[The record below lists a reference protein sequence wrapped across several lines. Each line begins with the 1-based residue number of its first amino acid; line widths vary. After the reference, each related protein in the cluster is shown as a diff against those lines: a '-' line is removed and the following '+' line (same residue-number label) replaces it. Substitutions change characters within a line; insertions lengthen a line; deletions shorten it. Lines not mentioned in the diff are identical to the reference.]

1 MAIFENLFKNSNF
14 KLSKVDPEKYLVG
27 KNGEIPEL
35 PTLVLEGD
43 PIGNI
48 QSAFVEPGCRLVV
61 FDAVSYTHLTLPT
74 NREV

>member
-1 MAIFENLFKNSNF
+1 MVIFQNEYSKNSHFKLFKA
-14 KLSKVDPEKYLVG
+14 DPEKYLVG

-35 PTLVLEGD
+35 PTLVMEGD

-61 FDAVSYTHLTLPT
+61 FDE
-74 NREV
+74 RKGF